1 MSTIA
6 PPQSESTGNRQLNLV
21 QVWFSYSGRLKAF
34 DFWTKGFAPGILLGI
49 AVVRIDA
56 EADAHGL
63 VIYPYLLFSL
73 WPLSA
78 MLVKLWRDSRSSRP
92 ISA

>member
-1 MSTIA
+1 
-6 PPQSESTGNRQLNLV
+6 LNLV

-34 DFWTKGFAPGILLGI
+34 DFWTKGFAPGILLGS

-56 EADAHGL
+56 EADARGL

-78 MLVKLWRDSRSSRP
+78 VLVKLWRNWCASRP
-92 ISA
+92 LSA